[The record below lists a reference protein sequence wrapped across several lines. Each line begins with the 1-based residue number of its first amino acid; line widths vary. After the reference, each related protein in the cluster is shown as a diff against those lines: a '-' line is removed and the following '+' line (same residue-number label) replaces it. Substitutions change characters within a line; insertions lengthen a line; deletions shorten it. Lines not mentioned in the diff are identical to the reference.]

1 MNIETI
7 TLKISGKAF
16 DDESSLKRFVE
27 VVKKIITARKMNVAI
42 ICGGGKT
49 ARSYIQLAGKL
60 GITSKYWLDEI
71 GIMASRL
78 NAELLIAALQPYSYP
93 KIITSPDEALEAV
106 RSSRIIVSGGL
117 IPGQSTSSV
126 AVQIAEALGSSIIID
141 LAAVDM
147 VYDKDPSRYPDARS
161 IKEIDAS
168 ALIGL
173 LEQRTEPGRYELF
186 DRKALEQ
193 AIRSSITIYLIHYTT
208 PERIWDILDG
218 GNPGTVIYPR

>member
-1 MNIETI
+1 MDIGTI

-27 VVKKIITARKMNVAI
+27 VVKKITTARKMNVAI

-93 KIITSPDEALEAV
+93 KIITSPEEALEAV
-106 RSSRIIVSGGL
+106 RSSSIIVSGGL

-193 AIRSSITIYLIHYTT
+193 AIRSNITIYLIHYTT
-208 PERIWDILDG
+208 PEKIWDILDG
-218 GNPGTVIYPR
+218 ENPGTVIHPR

>member
-1 MNIETI
+1 MKMETI

-16 DDESSLKRFVE
+16 DDESSLKLFIG
-27 VVKKIITARKMNVAI
+27 VVKSIITSKKMNVAI

-49 ARSYIQLAGKL
+49 ARNYIQLAGKL

-93 KIITSPDEALEAV
+93 KIITSPVEALEAI
-106 RSSRIIVSGGL
+106 RSSSIIVSGGL

-126 AVQIAEALGSSIIID
+126 AVQIAEALGSNIIID

-147 VYDKDPSRYPDARS
+147 VYDKDPSRYPDARP

-168 ALIGL
+168 VLIRL
-173 LEQRTEPGRYELF
+173 LEQKTEPGRYELF

-193 AIRSSITIYLIHYTT
+193 AIRSNITIYLIHYTA
-208 PERIWDILDG
+208 PEKIRDILG
-218 GNPGTVIYPR
+218 GENPGTIIHPR